1 MVRPVPVLPSP
12 KVQEKVIESPSGS
25 DEPTAL
31 KVTDWPV
38 LMFSEGSTDI
48 TAVGESLPV
57 RVSRQPAMEEHSM
70 IAASI
75 GASLRRSVIGPV
87 WKTGR
92 NQPCAA
98 RSRALWGCTGFQYR
112 VQKSKMDCWREPDSN
127 SVSLQP
133 RASVILPRDLASRLA

>member
-1 MVRPVPVLPSP
+1 
-12 KVQEKVIESPSGS
+12 
-25 DEPTAL
+25 
-31 KVTDWPV
+31 
-38 LMFSEGSTDI
+38 
-48 TAVGESLPV
+48 
-57 RVSRQPAMEEHSM
+57 M

-98 RSRALWGCTGFQYR
+98 RSRTIWDYTGSQYR

-133 RASVILPRDLASRLA
+133 KASVILPRDLASRLA

>member
-1 MVRPVPVLPSP
+1 
-12 KVQEKVIESPSGS
+12 
-25 DEPTAL
+25 
-31 KVTDWPV
+31 
-38 LMFSEGSTDI
+38 
-48 TAVGESLPV
+48 
-57 RVSRQPAMEEHSM
+57 M

-98 RSRALWGCTGFQYR
+98 RSRARCGCTGSQYH
-112 VQKSKMDCWREPDSN
+112 VQKSKMDCWREPESN

-133 RASVILPRDLASRLA
+133 KASVILPKDLARRLA